1 MRWKLEMLE
10 LIEKGNIFNSSCEFL
25 VNPVNCIGVMGK
37 GLALEFKNKYPLN
50 FEIYKKACDNA
61 SFNIGNLLIVPVDNK
76 FIVNFPTKKHWRNK
90 SDLEF
95 IKIGLEE
102 LKVAIKDF
110 NIKSI
115 ALPKLGCGLGGLD
128 WNKVFD
134 LIKDFH
140 NSIEDNVLVQ
150 VFI

>member
-1 MRWKLEMLE
+1 MLE

-25 VNPVNCIGVMGK
+25 VNPVNCVGVMGK

-50 FEIYKKACDNA
+50 FQKYKAFCDNA
-61 SFNIGNLLIVPVDNK
+61 SFHIGNLLIVPVDNK
-76 FIVNFPTKKHWRNK
+76 FIVNFPTKKHWKNK

-115 ALPKLGCGLGGLD
+115 AIPKLGCGLGGLD
-128 WNKVFD
+128 WNEVFD

-140 NSIEDNVLVQ
+140 NSIVDNVLVQ

>member
-1 MRWKLEMLE
+1 MLE
-10 LIEKGNIFNSSCEFL
+10 LIEKGNIFNSDCEFL
-25 VNPVNCIGVMGK
+25 VNPVNCVGIMGK

-102 LKVAIKDF
+102 LKVAIKEF

-128 WNKVFD
+128 WNEVFD

-140 NSIEDNVLVQ
+140 NSIVDNVLVQ

>member
-1 MRWKLEMLE
+1 MLE

-25 VNPVNCIGVMGK
+25 VNPVNCVGVMGK

-128 WNKVFD
+128 WNEVFD

-140 NSIEDNVLVQ
+140 NSIENVLVQ

>member
-1 MRWKLEMLE
+1 MLE

-25 VNPVNCIGVMGK
+25 VNPVNCVGVMGK

-61 SFNIGNLLIVPVDNK
+61 YFNIGNLLIVPVDNK

-102 LKVAIKDF
+102 LKVAINDF

-128 WNKVFD
+128 WNEVFD
-134 LIKDFH
+134 LIKNFH
-140 NSIEDNVLVQ
+140 NSIVDNVLVQ

>member
-1 MRWKLEMLE
+1 MLE

-25 VNPVNCIGVMGK
+25 VNPVNCVGVMGK

-128 WNKVFD
+128 WNEVFD
-134 LIKDFH
+134 LIKNFH
-140 NSIEDNVLVQ
+140 NSIVDNVLVQ

>member
-1 MRWKLEMLE
+1 MLE
-10 LIEKGNIFNSSCEFL
+10 LIEKGNIFNSSCEYL
-25 VNPVNCIGVMGK
+25 VNPVNCVGVMGK

-50 FEIYKKACDNA
+50 FEVYKKACDSA

-102 LKVAIKDF
+102 LKVAIKEF

-128 WNKVFD
+128 WNEVFD

-150 VFI
+150 IFI

>member
-1 MRWKLEMLE
+1 MLE

-25 VNPVNCIGVMGK
+25 VNPVNCVGVMGK

-102 LKVAIKDF
+102 LKVAIKEF

-128 WNKVFD
+128 WNEVFV

-140 NSIEDNVLVQ
+140 NSIENVLVQ

>member
-1 MRWKLEMLE
+1 MLE

-25 VNPVNCIGVMGK
+25 VNPVNCVGVMGK

-61 SFNIGNLLIVPVDNK
+61 SFHIGNLLIVPVDNK

-128 WNKVFD
+128 WNEVFD

-140 NSIEDNVLVQ
+140 NSIVDNVLVQ

>member
-1 MRWKLEMLE
+1 MLE

-25 VNPVNCIGVMGK
+25 VNPVNCVGVMGK

-102 LKVAIKDF
+102 LKVAIKEF

-128 WNKVFD
+128 WNEVFD

-140 NSIEDNVLVQ
+140 NSIVDNVLVQ
-150 VFI
+150 IFI

>member
-1 MRWKLEMLE
+1 MLE

-25 VNPVNCIGVMGK
+25 VNPVNCVGVMGK

-128 WNKVFD
+128 LNEVFD

-140 NSIEDNVLVQ
+140 NSIVDNVLVQ

>member
-1 MRWKLEMLE
+1 MLE
-10 LIEKGNIFNSSCEFL
+10 LVEKGNIFNSSCEFL
-25 VNPVNCIGVMGK
+25 VNPVNCVGVMGK

-61 SFNIGNLLIVPVDNK
+61 SFHIGNLLIVPVDNK

-102 LKVAIKDF
+102 LKVAIKEF

-128 WNKVFD
+128 WNEVFD

-140 NSIEDNVLVQ
+140 NSIEDNILVQ

>member
-1 MRWKLEMLE
+1 MLE

-25 VNPVNCIGVMGK
+25 VNPVNCVGVMGK

-102 LKVAIKDF
+102 LKIAIKDF

-128 WNKVFD
+128 WNEVFD

-140 NSIEDNVLVQ
+140 NSIVDNVLVQ

>member
-1 MRWKLEMLE
+1 MLE

-25 VNPVNCIGVMGK
+25 VNPVNCVGVMGK

-102 LKVAIKDF
+102 LKVAIIDF

-128 WNKVFD
+128 WNEVFD

-140 NSIEDNVLVQ
+140 NSIDNNVLVQ

>member
-1 MRWKLEMLE
+1 MLE
-10 LIEKGNIFNSSCEFL
+10 LIEKGNIFNSDCEFL
-25 VNPVNCIGVMGK
+25 VNPVNCVGVMGK

-128 WNKVFD
+128 WNEVFD

-140 NSIEDNVLVQ
+140 NSIVDNVLVQ
-150 VFI
+150 IFI

>member
-1 MRWKLEMLE
+1 MLE

-25 VNPVNCIGVMGK
+25 VNPVNCVGVMGK

-102 LKVAIKDF
+102 LKVAIKEF

-128 WNKVFD
+128 WNEVFD

-140 NSIEDNVLVQ
+140 NSIDNNVLVQ

>member
-1 MRWKLEMLE
+1 MLE

-25 VNPVNCIGVMGK
+25 VNPVNCVGVMGK

-128 WNKVFD
+128 WNEVFD

-150 VFI
+150 IFI

>member
-1 MRWKLEMLE
+1 MLE

-25 VNPVNCIGVMGK
+25 VNPVNCVGVMGK
-37 GLALEFKNKYPLN
+37 GLALEFKNKYTLN

-140 NSIEDNVLVQ
+140 NSIENVLVQ

>member
-1 MRWKLEMLE
+1 MLE

-25 VNPVNCIGVMGK
+25 VNPVNCVGVMGK

-50 FEIYKKACDNA
+50 FEVYKKACDNA
-61 SFNIGNLLIVPVDNK
+61 SFNIGNLLIVYENNK

-102 LKVAIKDF
+102 LKVAIKEF

-128 WNKVFD
+128 WNEVFD

-150 VFI
+150 IFI

>member
-1 MRWKLEMLE
+1 MLE

-25 VNPVNCIGVMGK
+25 VNPVNCVGVMGK

-61 SFNIGNLLIVPVDNK
+61 SFHIGNLLIVPVDNK

-128 WNKVFD
+128 WNEVFD
-134 LIKDFH
+134 LIKNFH

-150 VFI
+150 IFI

>member
-1 MRWKLEMLE
+1 MLE

-25 VNPVNCIGVMGK
+25 VNPVNCVGVMGK

-150 VFI
+150 IFI

>member
-1 MRWKLEMLE
+1 MLE

-25 VNPVNCIGVMGK
+25 VNPVNCVGVMGK

>member
-1 MRWKLEMLE
+1 MLE

-25 VNPVNCIGVMGK
+25 VNPVNCVGVMGK

-50 FEIYKKACDNA
+50 FEIYKKACDNT

-128 WNKVFD
+128 WNEVFD

>member
-1 MRWKLEMLE
+1 MLE

-25 VNPVNCIGVMGK
+25 VNPVNCVGVMGK

-102 LKVAIKDF
+102 LKVAIKEF

-128 WNKVFD
+128 WNEVFD

-150 VFI
+150 VFL

>member
-1 MRWKLEMLE
+1 MLE

-25 VNPVNCIGVMGK
+25 VNPVNCVGVMGK

-128 WNKVFD
+128 WNEVFD

-140 NSIEDNVLVQ
+140 NSIVDNVLVQ

>member
-1 MRWKLEMLE
+1 MLE

-25 VNPVNCIGVMGK
+25 VNPVNCVGVMGK

-50 FEIYKKACDNA
+50 FEIYKKVCDNA

-128 WNKVFD
+128 WNEVFD

-140 NSIEDNVLVQ
+140 NSIGDNVLVQ

>member
-1 MRWKLEMLE
+1 MLE
-10 LIEKGNIFNSSCEFL
+10 LIEKGNIFNSDCEFL
-25 VNPVNCIGVMGK
+25 VNPVNCVGVMGK

-128 WNKVFD
+128 WNEVFD

-140 NSIEDNVLVQ
+140 NSIVDNVLVQ

>member
-1 MRWKLEMLE
+1 MLE

-25 VNPVNCIGVMGK
+25 VNPVNCVGVMGK

-50 FEIYKKACDNA
+50 FQKYKAFCDNA
-61 SFNIGNLLIVPVDNK
+61 SFHIGKLLIVYENNK

-128 WNKVFD
+128 WNEVFV

>member
-1 MRWKLEMLE
+1 MLE

-25 VNPVNCIGVMGK
+25 VNPVNCVGVMGK

-140 NSIEDNVLVQ
+140 NSIVDNVLVQ

>member
-1 MRWKLEMLE
+1 MLE

-25 VNPVNCIGVMGK
+25 VNPVNCVGVMGK

-61 SFNIGNLLIVPVDNK
+61 SFNIGNLLIVYENNK

-128 WNKVFD
+128 WNEVFD

-140 NSIEDNVLVQ
+140 NSIVDNVLVQ

>member
-1 MRWKLEMLE
+1 MLE

-25 VNPVNCIGVMGK
+25 VNPVNCVGVMGK

-128 WNKVFD
+128 WNEVFD

-140 NSIEDNVLVQ
+140 NSIGDNVLVQ

>member
-1 MRWKLEMLE
+1 MLE
-10 LIEKGNIFNSSCEFL
+10 LIEKGNIFNSDCEFL
-25 VNPVNCIGVMGK
+25 VNPVNCVGVMGK

-90 SDLEF
+90 SDLKF

-128 WNKVFD
+128 WNEVFD

-140 NSIEDNVLVQ
+140 NSIVDNVLVQ

>member
-1 MRWKLEMLE
+1 MLE
-10 LIEKGNIFNSSCEFL
+10 LIEKGNIFNSSCEYL
-25 VNPVNCIGVMGK
+25 VNPVNCVGVMGK

-50 FEIYKKACDNA
+50 FEVYKKACDSA

-102 LKVAIKDF
+102 LKVAIKEF

-128 WNKVFD
+128 WNEVFD

>member
-1 MRWKLEMLE
+1 MLE

-25 VNPVNCIGVMGK
+25 VNPVNCVGVMGK

-102 LKVAIKDF
+102 LKVAIKEF

-128 WNKVFD
+128 WNEVFD

-140 NSIEDNVLVQ
+140 NSIVDNVLVQ

>member
-1 MRWKLEMLE
+1 MLE

-25 VNPVNCIGVMGK
+25 VNPVNCVGVMGK

-102 LKVAIKDF
+102 LKVAIKNF

-115 ALPKLGCGLGGLD
+115 AIPKLGCGLGGLD
-128 WNKVFD
+128 WNEVFD
-134 LIKDFH
+134 LIKNFH

>member
-1 MRWKLEMLE
+1 MLE
-10 LIEKGNIFNSSCEFL
+10 LIEKGNIFNSSCEYL
-25 VNPVNCIGVMGK
+25 VNPVNCVGVMGK

-102 LKVAIKDF
+102 LKLAIKEF

-128 WNKVFD
+128 WNEVFV

-140 NSIEDNVLVQ
+140 NSIENVLVQ

>member
-1 MRWKLEMLE
+1 MLE

-25 VNPVNCIGVMGK
+25 VNPVNCVGVMGK

-102 LKVAIKDF
+102 LKVAIKEF

-128 WNKVFD
+128 WNEVFD
-134 LIKDFH
+134 LIKNFH
-140 NSIEDNVLVQ
+140 NSIVDNVLVQ

>member
-1 MRWKLEMLE
+1 MLE

-25 VNPVNCIGVMGK
+25 VNPVNCVGVMGK

-102 LKVAIKDF
+102 LKVAINDF

-128 WNKVFD
+128 WNEVFD

-140 NSIEDNVLVQ
+140 NSIVDNVLVQ

>member
-1 MRWKLEMLE
+1 MLE

-25 VNPVNCIGVMGK
+25 VNPVNCVGVMGK

-50 FEIYKKACDNA
+50 FEVYKKACDNA
-61 SFNIGNLLIVPVDNK
+61 SLNIGKLLVVPVDNNK

-102 LKVAIKDF
+102 LKVAIKEF

-128 WNKVFD
+128 WNEVFD

-140 NSIEDNVLVQ
+140 SSIEDNVLVQ

>member
-1 MRWKLEMLE
+1 MLE

-25 VNPVNCIGVMGK
+25 VNPVNCVGVMGK

-61 SFNIGNLLIVPVDNK
+61 SLNIGNLLIVPVDNK

-128 WNKVFD
+128 WNEVFD

-140 NSIEDNVLVQ
+140 NSIVDNVLVQ

>member
-1 MRWKLEMLE
+1 MLE
-10 LIEKGNIFNSSCEFL
+10 LIEKGNIFNSDCEFL
-25 VNPVNCIGVMGK
+25 VNPVNCVGVMGK

-115 ALPKLGCGLGGLD
+115 AIPKLGCGLGGLD
-128 WNKVFD
+128 WNEVFD

-140 NSIEDNVLVQ
+140 NSIVDNVLVQ